1 MKKIY
6 SVIILFVI
14 SLAQIQGQTTADK
27 YSKAMDAYNSRQYAV
42 ANQLFQKFFLEHHLT
57 DELYATAK
65 YYSADALLKLG
76 EKDAAA
82 AGFEYLVNNFK
93 LSNFRDKALY
103 NLGLIYYETGEY
115 ALSVERLKKL
125 IEEYPASDYA
135 GQSFYW
141 IGEDFTK
148 ENDFASAISFLKEAI
163 KNNPNEQ
170 YIDYSIYTLANVYE
184 KTRDYEDAIKYYDN
198 LLSYHSDS
206 PLASAAHIR
215 IGICYFKVK
224 DYDSSVL
231 ELNNPILK
239 KLPPGEFAEDIYLL
253 ANSYYRLQ
261 DYPNAERAYIEVIE
275 NYSEYKDSRNSKY
288 GLAWCYFQQKHF
300 NEAYKVFNSISDGDD
315 SIAIKSFYWKAE
327 AKRYAGDEAEAF
339 NLYKEF
345 ADRFPN
351 SDLIKGAMFQLGAY
365 YFNLKKYD
373 LAEKYLNGAALD
385 ADSSVKAKSLMLIG
399 ELNLERRNY
408 NEAINYFSEAA
419 KVPGAPEDEVN
430 RSMLGIGAADYF
442 LHHFDEAI
450 STLAGISASGPNFEK
465 DKVNFYIAESYY
477 AKQKYKEA
485 LSNYNK
491 VNFDDSEVG
500 SLALYGKAY
509 CLFNLKEFDNAA
521 KAFSEY
527 INKYPDNTRVL
538 DAKLRLADSYYGSKN
553 FSASSKIY
561 KEMFHQDKRSL
572 DNPYAYY
579 QYAQALY
586 KADKT
591 SEAINEFEALQEK
604 FPRSE
609 YADRSLFVIGWI
621 YFQQGNYLQAIN
633 GYLNVLDHYP
643 HSSLGPNIF
652 YSIGDSYYNLTEY
665 DSAIINYQ
673 KVMTNYPNSSHVIDA
688 INGIQYCYVAENHPE
703 KAIQLIDQF
712 VDANPGMASAD
723 QIYFK
728 KGDIYYS
735 MQDYKDAESSYK
747 EFITNYP
754 SSKLV
759 PQAYFWVGKSAE
771 NLNQN
776 NDALFY
782 FQKVFDSYPESES
795 APASVIEMGN
805 IYNAMK
811 NYDAAVQLYDKA
823 LSTLPNQLRFPEI
836 LFMKGM
842 TLINKKDVSSAAQVF
857 NTVVQEYSQ
866 SVFADKSKLEI
877 GIIDL
882 AAKQYSDATS
892 YFKDLAQTH
901 TDETGAEAQYYLGE
915 TLFEQNDFQDA
926 ISAFVSVGTVFQAY
940 DEWVT
945 KSNLKLGDC
954 YVKLKD
960 YRKAREIYRAVLV
973 NHHADTFG
981 SEARLKLRKLR

>member
-6 SVIILFVI
+6 PVFILLLISVV
-14 SLAQIQGQTTADK
+14 SLHGQTAADK
-27 YSKAMDAYNSRQYAV
+27 YSKAMDAYNARQYGI

-65 YYSADALLKLG
+65 FYSADALLKMG

-103 NLGLIYYETGEY
+103 NLGLIYYEKGQY
-115 ALSVERLKKL
+115 AVSVERLEKL
-125 IEEYPASDYA
+125 IDEYPSSDYA

-148 ENDFASAISFLKEAI
+148 ENDFAAAVTFLKEAI
-163 KNNPNEQ
+163 KNNPNDQ
-170 YIDYSIYTLANVYE
+170 YIDYSIYTLANIYE
-184 KTRDYEDAIKYYDN
+184 KMRDYDDAIKYYDN

-239 KLPPGEFAEDIYLL
+239 KLPPNEYAEDIYLL

-275 NYSEYKDSRNSKY
+275 NYSEYKDIRSAKY

-300 NEAYKVFNSISDGDD
+300 DEAYKVFNSISDGSD
-315 SIAIKSFYWKAE
+315 SIAVKSFYWKAE
-327 AKRYAGDEAEAF
+327 AKRYAGDEIQAF
-339 NLYKEF
+339 KLYKEF
-345 ADRFPN
+345 AERFPE
-351 SDLIKGAMFQLGAY
+351 SDLIKGVMFQLGAY
-365 YFNLKKYD
+365 YFNLKNYN
-373 LAEKYLNGAALD
+373 LAEKYLSSSIED

-399 ELNLERRNY
+399 EINLEKRKY
-408 NEAINYFSEAA
+408 NEAINYFNEA
-419 KVPGAPEDEVN
+419 KTVPGAPDDEVM
-430 RSMLGIGAADYF
+430 RSVLGIGAAEYF
-442 LHHFDEAI
+442 LHNYDAAI
-450 STLAGISASGPNFEK
+450 STLSEITSSGSNLEM

-477 AKQKYKEA
+477 AKQKYKDA
-485 LSNYNK
+485 LNSYNK
-491 VNFDDSEVG
+491 VNEDDKEVG

-509 CLFNLKEFDNAA
+509 CYFNLKDFNSAA
-521 KAFSEY
+521 KAFSAY
-527 INKYPDNTRVL
+527 INKYPDNTRII

-553 FSASSKIY
+553 FNASSSIY

-591 SEAINEFEALQEK
+591 SEAISEFQSLQEK

-643 HSSLGPNIF
+643 HSSLAPNVF
-652 YSIGDSYYNLTEY
+652 YSIGDSYYNLAEY
-665 DSAIINYQ
+665 DSAINNYQ
-673 KVMTNYPNSSHVIDA
+673 KVMTDYPSSPHVLDA

-703 KAIQLIDQF
+703 KAIQMIDQF
-712 VDANPGMASAD
+712 VDSNPGMASAD

-754 SSKLV
+754 NSKLV
-759 PQAYFWVGKSAE
+759 PQAYYWVGKSAE

-782 FQKVFDSYPESES
+782 FQKVLDSYPASES

-805 IYNAMK
+805 IYNSMK
-811 NYDAAVQLYDKA
+811 NYDAALNLYDKA
-823 LSTLPNQLRFPEI
+823 LSTLPDQLRFPEI

-842 TLINKKDVSSAAQVF
+842 TLINKKDVSTAAQVF
-857 NTVVQEYSQ
+857 NTIVQEYSQ

-877 GIIDL
+877 GIMDL
-882 AAKQYSDATS
+882 AAKQYSDANS

-901 TDETGAEAQYYLGE
+901 TDETGAEAQYYIGE

-945 KSNLKLGDC
+945 KSNLRLGDC

-960 YRKAREIYRAVLV
+960 YRKAREIYRAVLI
-973 NHHADTFG
+973 NHHSDSFG
-981 SEARLKLRKLR
+981 SEARLKLRKL